1 MNKILFATS
10 EIYPLIKTGGLAD
23 VSASLPKAIA
33 TLGEDIRIVVPAY
46 PSVIQQLNNI
56 STVTTLNLHQAEV
69 RILESTYP
77 DTDIKM
83 LLVDCPFYFHRPD
96 NPYLDQEG
104 QPWQDNA
111 CRFAL
116 FSRAIV
122 EIAVKR
128 IGLPWY
134 PDLVHCHD
142 WQTALVPALLSLE
155 LNPPATLFTIHNLA
169 YQGLFPRSTFTTL
182 GLPQTLWSH
191 NTLEFHEQISFI
203 KGGLVFADRINT
215 VSPTYSAEIQTPEFG
230 FGLDGL
236 LVHRQERL
244 SGIINGVDND
254 EWNPATDTFLIQTYD
269 SDTLSNRKIN
279 KKILQSEFELPE
291 DEEIALF
298 GFIGRLVE
306 QKGIDVILKSLKE
319 LVKSP
324 IQLIFLGSGEATF
337 EKELQQW
344 ADRNP
349 NQIGVKI
356 GYNETLSHQI
366 EGGVD
371 IFLMPSRFEP
381 CGLNQMYSQLYG
393 AIPIVRKAGGL
404 ADTVCDATPS
414 TLADSTASGIVFE
427 DETPEAFLEAVDR
440 ALSLFSNKTEWKKL
454 QITAMKRDFSW
465 QKSAQLYIQLYQQA
479 IIDRQPPATRNNT
492 R

>member
-33 TLGEDIRIVVPAY
+33 ALGEDIRIVVPAY

-56 STVTTLNLHQAEV
+56 STVTTLSLHQAEV
-69 RILESTYP
+69 RILESNFP

-116 FSRAIV
+116 FSRAVV
-122 EIAVKR
+122 EIAAQR
-128 IGLPWY
+128 IGLPWR

-191 NTLEFHEQISFI
+191 NTLEFHKQISFI

-215 VSPTYSAEIQTPEFG
+215 VSPTYSSEIQTPEFG

-236 LVHRQERL
+236 LVHRQQRL
-244 SGIINGVDND
+244 SGIINGVDKN
-254 EWNPATDTFLIQTYD
+254 EWNPSTDPFLVQTFDYKNLPK
-269 SDTLSNRKIN
+269 RKIN
-279 KKILQSEFELPE
+279 RKALQSSFQLPVD
-291 DEEIALF
+291 DEVALF

-306 QKGIDVILKSLKE
+306 QKGIDIILESLHQLVE
-319 LVKSP
+319 LPV
-324 IQLIFLGSGEATF
+324 QLIFLGSGEEKF
-337 EKELQQW
+337 EQELLKW
-344 ADRNP
+344 AAKHPHR
-349 NQIGVKI
+349 IGVTI

-414 TLADSTASGIVFE
+414 TLTDKAASGIVFE
-427 DETPEAFLEAVDR
+427 DESKEAFLEAVGR
-440 ALSLFSNKTEWKKL
+440 ALSLFSNKTQWEQL
-454 QITAMKRDFSW
+454 QKTAMQRDFSW
-465 QKSAQLYIQLYQQA
+465 KNSANRYTQLYQQA
-479 IIDRQPPATRNNT
+479 MNDRLPRSMEE
-492 R
+492 